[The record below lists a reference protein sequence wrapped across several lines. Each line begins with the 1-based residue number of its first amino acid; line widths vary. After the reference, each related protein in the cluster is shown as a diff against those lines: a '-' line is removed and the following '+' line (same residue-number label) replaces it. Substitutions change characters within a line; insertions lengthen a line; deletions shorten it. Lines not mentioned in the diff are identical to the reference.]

1 MKDETGAT
9 QRGWPWIV
17 VPMVTVIG
25 TIAGIAYF
33 MIQPVNA
40 RIDTLE
46 TQLTGRMDRIEDR
59 MDCLEDKI
67 DAIDEKLDRLLI
79 ALAGRG
85 ITIPA
90 KPIDGK

>member
-1 MKDETGAT
+1 
-9 QRGWPWIV
+9 
-17 VPMVTVIG
+17 
-25 TIAGIAYF
+25 
-33 MIQPVNA
+33 
-40 RIDTLE
+40 
-46 TQLTGRMDRIEDR
+46 MDRIEDR